1 LSLFLHGNNAT
12 ILDALSHIDSLKTK
26 LVAIKTENDTSLAKF
41 FESYD
46 DKNEHNYKGVQI
58 VQNDSSPETL
68 AKMRCQFL
76 PSLSDDFE
84 QRFPAAD
91 FLQAVSCLNPQMWP
105 QHPLKRALFGDRSVA
120 QLSRYSSIPSSE
132 AAVDV
137 VDYGVF
143 MLRLA
148 NQTYCIAANSDL
160 LMSI

>member
-46 DKNEHNYKGVQI
+46 DENEHHYKGVQI

-76 PSLSDDFE
+76 PSLSDNFE
-84 QRFPAAD
+84 QRFPAGD

-105 QHPLKRALFGDRSVA
+105 QHPLKRALLVTDLWRS
-120 QLSRYSSIPSSE
+120 
-132 AAVDV
+132 
-137 VDYGVF
+137 
-143 MLRLA
+143 
-148 NQTYCIAANSDL
+148 
-160 LMSI
+160 